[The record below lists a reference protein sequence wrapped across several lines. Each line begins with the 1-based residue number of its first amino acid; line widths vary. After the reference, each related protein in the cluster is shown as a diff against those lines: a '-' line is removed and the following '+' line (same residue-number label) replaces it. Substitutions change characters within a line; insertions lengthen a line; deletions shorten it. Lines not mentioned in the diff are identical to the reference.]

1 MRRRRLPKPRENF
14 SFDSFLDVV
23 ANVVGIIIRLILVVW
38 VGARSYTKIADQKL
52 LDAEPSLPALEAKET
67 DEPVYN
73 VMQQEHQQLKKLEAD
88 LLEQLRLVQL
98 ERDVQTQMEPGEKAS
113 AAQIEAMRKTRE
125 QVRIAASKEADALA
139 QASLTTEEIQARCQ
153 KLSEQIKTLQMQP
166 VNHRVLHY
174 RTPVSKA
181 VQGEEYHF
189 EIRNGR
195 VAFVDVFGLLAELT
209 SRRDEIEHRLEN
221 SWQMTANLGPI
232 GAFRMNITVER
243 ERGMIDSLGGD
254 KPGTS
259 HGFRYG
265 LASWQIQPIALQRG
279 ETVSEALR
287 AGSDFRDIAD
297 RLDTEQTAVT
307 FWVYPDSFAAYRQ
320 LRDYLY
326 KREIT
331 VAARPLPAELPIAS
345 SRRGTTSRGQ

>member
-38 VGARSYTKIADQKL
+38 VGARSYTKLADQKL
-52 LDAEPSLPALEAKET
+52 LDAGPSMPALEARET

-73 VMQQEHQQLKKLEAD
+73 VMQEEHRQLKKLEAD
-88 LLEQLRLVQL
+88 LLEQLRLVQK
-98 ERDVQTQMEPGEKAS
+98 ERDIQSEMEPGEKAS
-113 AAQIEAMRKTRE
+113 AEQIEAMKKTQE
-125 QVRIAASKEADALA
+125 QARMAASREATALA
-139 QASLTTEEIQARCQ
+139 QTNLTTQEIQARCQ

-174 RTPVSKA
+174 RTPVSKV

-209 SRRDEIEHRLEN
+209 SHREDIEHQLEN
-221 SWQMTANLGPI
+221 SWETTGTLGPI
-232 GAFRMNITVER
+232 GPFRMNFTVER

-254 KPGTS
+254 RPGTS
-259 HGFRYG
+259 RGFRYG
-265 LASWQIQPIALQRG
+265 LTGWQIQPIALQRG
-279 ETVSEALR
+279 ETVAEALR
-287 AGSDFRDIAD
+287 TGSDFREIAD

-307 FWVYPDSFAAYRQ
+307 FWVYPDSFAAFRQ

-345 SRRGTTSRGQ
+345 SRRGTSSRGQ